1 LRNKDKREYRIA
13 IRRNEQLSAERF
25 TNDLR
30 DALLNKRGNQFW
42 KCWNSKFGTKSG
54 SPISIN
60 GQSDHARIADL
71 FAEHFSKVFVI
82 NPALTKLAIY
92 IGCR

>member
-60 GQSDHARIADL
+60 GQYDHARIADL